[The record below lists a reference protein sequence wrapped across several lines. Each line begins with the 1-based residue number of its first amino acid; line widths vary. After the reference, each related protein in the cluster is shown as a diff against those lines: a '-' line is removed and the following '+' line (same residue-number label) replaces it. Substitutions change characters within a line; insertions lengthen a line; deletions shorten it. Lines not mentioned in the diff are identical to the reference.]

1 MLISGFTPKGQDFLL
16 PDMKKSS
23 QFWTK
28 INKFETNFKIQ
39 DLYQCLKSLK
49 AHDTKHFEFHRNLY
63 LL

>member
-23 QFWTK
+23 HFWTK
-28 INKFETNFKIQ
+28 INKVETNFKIQ

-49 AHDTKHFEFHRNLY
+49 AHEA
-63 LL
+63 